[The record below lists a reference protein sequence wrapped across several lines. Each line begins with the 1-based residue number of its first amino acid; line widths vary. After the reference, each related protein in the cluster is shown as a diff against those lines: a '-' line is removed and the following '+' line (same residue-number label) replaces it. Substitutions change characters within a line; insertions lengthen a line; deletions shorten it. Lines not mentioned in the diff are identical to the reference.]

1 MAKKKGNKNKKKNN
15 SPSLGNS
22 SDISSPSDLDIKE
35 NPSSASS
42 DLDSTSANNS
52 NDVPSTNTVLD
63 NDLSQNSST
72 DKITDD
78 TATTTTASAEAGVTE
93 QLDKENDK
101 VEPVADDPPAMVDDE
116 KVEDNVELVVN
127 DPPETTA
134 DDDDDDDDKEEV
146 GGDNDNDNDAPES
159 DVTIS
164 LQEGTTNTET
174 PYKPAVWGPPEFT
187 TDNNEVDDND
197 KLEETDT
204 GGTILQQEEDT
215 DTTKIEEKTSE
226 PVVADDLPV
235 TTDDKPET
243 GDETQQ
249 QEETETENPPSEPVV
264 VVDQPNS
271 IDDDGEEYEE
281 DNDASVPVT
290 KSSDSDEKWEKQE
303 SEIIAEK
310 EDIDDDN
317 KAKAEQEDRETALKE
332 ARRKSEEVSKKL
344 AEIEAKLKADQ
355 EANALAEAN
364 SRLEE
369 TKKIAAA
376 VTTTTTTTTSTN
388 NNKEEEE
395 NSTVGD
401 ILEESE
407 QHKVIITKEESA
419 ANETITQQTNKTDD
433 VVENISSIPDVE
445 NNDKPGES
453 EDICAP
459 ESSDG
464 KKEEPITSIE
474 PISTQFEQ
482 VEDVN
487 GDEKDTIETPQSQGE
502 SPNSLSFAQA
512 FSNKK
517 LPPRPSPSPGML
529 TPTPSLRS
537 AVSVEGVTYISDSQL
552 TPNSAASHSAL
563 SAARNKKASGLISK
577 YEDKVSHEP
586 LPGDSV
592 PIRSAKGPAFSPSIS
607 PGSQGI
613 IKRKMAAT
621 TVELAHLPNL
631 NSVREKFE
639 KSSRKS
645 GGGSFEY
652 EYGESF
658 RQKKRHEQLS
668 ERERKEEAKVAMRGF
683 NERELNQGRT
693 ATGEID
699 TSSLPKSFTFE
710 MSSFGSITPIDG
722 VCRVDY
728 KSADFQAM
736 VFVVH
741 RTRGM
746 LLLQGSKASS
756 LNSRNNVPGGAIIE
770 EEFLDAAKQSGS
782 PQVQLQIAARI
793 AAARQ
798 LFETTGLDIRQQANR
813 FKPAVLNV
821 NPPMDPVRG
830 FQYLRNENENKLYYF
845 LQVDEDDFSKLK
857 DQQEV
862 ALNAKSKKPSVDA
875 GDEPVSLKLSNNYSG
890 FEFVHDPVDATDVLK
905 KDGND
910 AATALNMIMN
920 AAAMEIK
927 ENSLVIDDEKGPD
940 AKATVHF
947 NTSNVPD
954 DERDGSLVDG
964 RVRTVGKQKSKKEK
978 QRQQEKDKN
987 KKKGKKTN
995 DNANGNTFQ
1004 HDEAKAHLKSPSI
1017 DPAEEMVAVGCC
1029 CSFW

>member
-1 MAKKKGNKNKKKNN
+1 MAKKKKGNKNKKKNN
-15 SPSLGNS
+15 NPSLGNNS

-42 DLDSTSANNS
+42 DLDSTFSANNNN
-52 NDVPSTNTVLD
+52 NDVIPSTNTVLD
-63 NDLSQNSST
+63 NNEPSQNSST
-72 DKITDD
+72 NNNITDD
-78 TATTTTASAEAGVTE
+78 TATETASVEAGVAE

-101 VEPVADDPPAMVDDE
+101 AEAVADDKEDVVVDKAE
-116 KVEDNVELVVN
+116 VAVEDN
-127 DPPETTA
+127 
-134 DDDDDDDDKEEV
+134 DK
-146 GGDNDNDNDAPES
+146 DAPES
-159 DVTIS
+159 DVTI
-164 LQEGTTNTET
+164 LQQEGTTTNTEI
-174 PYKPAVWGPPEFT
+174 PYEPVVWNPPEFT
-187 TDNNEVDDND
+187 TND
-197 KLEETDT
+197 EKSSDPVVSDPPETALETD
-204 GGTILQQEEDT
+204 GDGVTILQQEEDT
-215 DTTKIEEKTSE
+215 DTTEKTSE
-226 PVVADDLPV
+226 LIADDLPV

-243 GDETQQ
+243 DVETQQ
-249 QEETETENPPSEPVV
+249 QEETETEKSSEPVV
-264 VVDQPNS
+264 VAEDQPNS
-271 IDDDGEEYEE
+271 IDGYGDEE
-281 DNDASVPVT
+281 DNNDATSVTIT
-290 KSSDSDEKWEKQE
+290 KSTESDEKWEKQE

-317 KAKAEQEDRETALKE
+317 KAKAEQEDRENALKE
-332 ARRKSEEVSKKL
+332 ARRKSEEVIKKM

-355 EANALAEAN
+355 EANALVEAKA
-364 SRLEE
+364 RLEE
-369 TKKIAAA
+369 RKKIA
-376 VTTTTTTTTSTN
+376 
-388 NNKEEEE
+388 K
-395 NSTVGD
+395 G
-401 ILEESE
+401 ES
-407 QHKVIITKEESA
+407 V
-419 ANETITQQTNKTDD
+419 NETITQQTNKTDD
-433 VVENISSIPDVE
+433 VVENISSTPTQESTSEIKHDVKNNE
-445 NNDKPGES
+445 NES
-453 EDICAP
+453 GVSENICAP
-459 ESSDG
+459 ESSDE

-474 PISTQFEQ
+474 PIATQFEQ

-487 GDEKDTIETPQSQGE
+487 DDEKDTIETPQSQGE

-512 FSNKK
+512 FSSKK
-517 LPPRPSPSPGML
+517 LPPRPSPSPGMV

-537 AVSVEGVTYISDSQL
+537 VVSLEGVTSIPDSQL
-552 TPNSAASHSAL
+552 TPNSAASHSAS

-577 YEDKVSHEP
+577 YEEKVSHEP

-607 PGSQGI
+607 PGSERT
-613 IKRKMAAT
+613 IKRKVAKT

-668 ERERKEEAKVAMRGF
+668 EKERKEEAKVAMRGF
-683 NERELNQGRT
+683 NEKELNQGRT
-693 ATGEID
+693 ASGEID

-710 MSSFGSITPIDG
+710 MSSFGSITPVDG

-728 KSADFQAM
+728 KSADFRAM

-756 LNSRNNVPGGAIIE
+756 LNSRNNVPGGAISE

-798 LFETTGLDIRQQANR
+798 LFENTGLDIRQQANR

-821 NPPMDPVRG
+821 NPTMNPVRG

-857 DQQEV
+857 DQQKDT
-862 ALNAKSKKPSVDA
+862 LNAKSKKPSVDA
-875 GDEPVSLKLSNNYSG
+875 GDEPVALKLSNSYSG
-890 FEFVHDPVDATDVLK
+890 FEFVHDPVDATEVLK

-910 AATALNMIMN
+910 AAIALNMIMN

-927 ENSLVIDDEKGPD
+927 ENSLIIDEDKGPD
-940 AKATVHF
+940 AKATMYS

-964 RVRTVGKQKSKKEK
+964 RVRTVGRKKSKKE
-978 QRQQEKDKN
+978 RQQEKDKN
-987 KKKGKKTN
+987 TKTGKNTN

-1004 HDEAKAHLKSPSI
+1004 HDEAKAHLMSPSV

>member
-1 MAKKKGNKNKKKNN
+1 MAKKKKGNKNKKKNN
-15 SPSLGNS
+15 GLSLGNS
-22 SDISSPSDLDIKE
+22 SDISSPSDLDIKDH
-35 NPSSASS
+35 PSSASS
-42 DLDSTSANNS
+42 ELDSTSANNNN

-63 NDLSQNSST
+63 NDPSHNSST
-72 DKITDD
+72 KNITDD
-78 TATTTTASAEAGVTE
+78 TTTTTAASVEAGVSE
-93 QLDKENDK
+93 QLDKETDK
-101 VEPVADDPPAMVDDE
+101 AEPVADDPPSTTVDDE
-116 KVEDNVELVVN
+116 KVEENVELVVN

-134 DDDDDDDDKEEV
+134 DDEDDDKEEV
-146 GGDNDNDNDAPES
+146 VEDNDKDTPES

-164 LQEGTTNTET
+164 QQEGTTNTET
-174 PYKPAVWGPPEFT
+174 PYEPVVWNPPEFT

-197 KLEETDT
+197 KIEKTDT
-204 GGTILQQEEDT
+204 
-215 DTTKIEEKTSE
+215 
-226 PVVADDLPV
+226 
-235 TTDDKPET
+235 ET
-243 GDETQQ
+243 
-249 QEETETENPPSEPVV
+249 
-264 VVDQPNS
+264 
-271 IDDDGEEYEE
+271 
-281 DNDASVPVT
+281 
-290 KSSDSDEKWEKQE
+290 
-303 SEIIAEK
+303 

-317 KAKAEQEDRETALKE
+317 KAKTEQEERETALME
-332 ARRKSEEVSKKL
+332 ARRKSEEVIKKM
-344 AEIEAKLKADQ
+344 AEIETKLKADQ
-355 EANALAEAN
+355 EANALVEAK

-369 TKKIAAA
+369 TEKIAVA
-376 VTTTTTTTTSTN
+376 VTTTSTN
-388 NNKEEEE
+388 DNNEEEE
-395 NSTVGD
+395 NSTGDD

-407 QHKVIITKEESA
+407 QQKVIITKEEST

-433 VVENISSIPDVE
+433 VVEKIPSIPDVE
-445 NNDKPGES
+445 NNEDKSGES

-459 ESSDG
+459 ESSDE

-487 GDEKDTIETPQSQGE
+487 DDKKNTAETPQSQGE
-502 SPNSLSFAQA
+502 SPSSLSFAQA
-512 FSNKK
+512 FSSKK
-517 LPPRPSPSPGML
+517 LPPRLSPSSGMV

-537 AVSVEGVTYISDSQL
+537 VVSAEGVASIPDSQL
-552 TPNSAASHSAL
+552 SPNSTASHSAS
-563 SAARNKKASGLISK
+563 SAARNKKASGLISN
-577 YEDKVSHEP
+577 YEEKVSHEA

-592 PIRSAKGPAFSPSIS
+592 PIRSAKGPFSPSIS
-607 PGSQGI
+607 PGSDHT

-668 ERERKEEAKVAMRGF
+668 EKDRKEEAKVAMRGF
-683 NERELNQGRT
+683 NEKELNQGRT

-710 MSSFGSITPIDG
+710 MASFGSIIPIDG

-728 KSADFQAM
+728 KSVDFQAM

-746 LLLQGSKASS
+746 LLLQGSKASL
-756 LNSRNNVPGGAIIE
+756 LNSRNNVPGGAVIE
-770 EEFLDAAKQSGS
+770 EEFLDAAKQSGR

-830 FQYLRNENENKLYYF
+830 FRYLRNENENKLYYF

-857 DQQEV
+857 DQQD
-862 ALNAKSKKPSVDA
+862 ATLNAKSMKPSVDA
-875 GDEPVSLKLSNNYSG
+875 GDEPVSLKLSNNYGG
-890 FEFVHDPVDATDVLK
+890 FEFVHDPVDAADVLK

-910 AATALNMIMN
+910 AAIALDMIMN

-927 ENSLVIDDEKGPD
+927 ENSLIIDDEKGPD
-940 AKATVHF
+940 AKATVYS

-954 DERDGSLVDG
+954 DERNGSLVDG
-964 RVRTVGKQKSKKEK
+964 RVRTVGEQKSKKER
-978 QRQQEKDKN
+978 QQQQEKDKN
-987 KKKGKKTN
+987 KKTGKNTN
-995 DNANGNTFQ
+995 HNANENTFQ
-1004 HDEAKAHLKSPSI
+1004 HDEAKTLLKSPSV

>member
-1 MAKKKGNKNKKKNN
+1 MAKRKGNKNKNENN
-15 SPSLGNS
+15 HPSLGSS
-22 SDISSPSDLDIKE
+22 SDISSPSDLGIKE

-42 DLDSTSANNS
+42 DLDSTSANDN

-63 NDLSQNSST
+63 NDPSQNSST
-72 DKITDD
+72 NNITDD
-78 TATTTTASAEAGVTE
+78 TTTTAASVEAGATE
-93 QLDKENDK
+93 QLDKEDDK
-101 VEPVADDPPAMVDDE
+101 AEPVAVDPPSTTVDDE
-116 KVEDNVELVVN
+116 KVEENVELVVN
-127 DPPETTA
+127 DHPETTA
-134 DDDDDDDDKEEV
+134 DDEDDDKEEV
-146 GGDNDNDNDAPES
+146 VEDNDKGAPEF

-164 LQEGTTNTET
+164 QQEGTTNTEI
-174 PYKPAVWGPPEFT
+174 PYEPVVWDPPEFT
-187 TDNNEVDDND
+187 TANNEVDDND
-197 KLEETDT
+197 KLEKADT
-204 GGTILQQEEDT
+204 GGTISQQETEDT

-226 PVVADDLPV
+226 LVIADNHPV

-243 GDETQQ
+243 GAVETQQ
-249 QEETETENPPSEPVV
+249 QEETGTEKPPSEPVV

-271 IDDDGEEYEE
+271 IDDDDEE
-281 DNDASVPVT
+281 DEEENDASVPVT

-303 SEIIAEK
+303 SEVIAEK

-332 ARRKSEEVSKKL
+332 ARRKSEEVIKKMV
-344 AEIEAKLKADQ
+344 EIETKLKADQ
-355 EANALAEAN
+355 EANALVEAK

-369 TKKIAAA
+369 RKKIAVA
-376 VTTTTTTTTSTN
+376 VTTTTPTSTN

-395 NSTVGD
+395 NSTGGD

-407 QHKVIITKEESA
+407 QQKVIITEEES

-433 VVENISSIPDVE
+433 VVENIPSIPDVE
-445 NNDKPGES
+445 NNEDESDES
-453 EDICAP
+453 ENICAP
-459 ESSDG
+459 ESSDE
-464 KKEEPITSIE
+464 KKDEPITSIE

-487 GDEKDTIETPQSQGE
+487 DDKKNTTETPQSQGD

-512 FSNKK
+512 FSSKK
-517 LPPRPSPSPGML
+517 LPPRPSPSPGIV

-537 AVSVEGVTYISDSQL
+537 AVSVEGVASIPDSQL

-577 YEDKVSHEP
+577 YEEKVSHEA

-592 PIRSAKGPAFSPSIS
+592 PIRSAKGPFSPSIS
-607 PGSQGI
+607 PGSQRT

-668 ERERKEEAKVAMRGF
+668 EKERKEEAKVAMRGF
-683 NERELNQGRT
+683 NEKELNQGRT

-746 LLLQGSKASS
+746 LLLQGTKASL
-756 LNSRNNVPGGAIIE
+756 LNSRNNVPGGTIIE

-798 LFETTGLDIRQQANR
+798 LFEITGLDIRQQANR

-862 ALNAKSKKPSVDA
+862 TFNAKSKKPSVDA

-910 AATALNMIMN
+910 AAIALNMIMN

-927 ENSLVIDDEKGPD
+927 ENSLIIDDEKGPD
-940 AKATVHF
+940 VKATVYS

-964 RVRTVGKQKSKKEK
+964 RVRTVGKQKSKKERQK
-978 QRQQEKDKN
+978 QQEKDKN
-987 KKKGKKTN
+987 KKTGKNTYH
-995 DNANGNTFQ
+995 NANGNTFQ
-1004 HDEAKAHLKSPSI
+1004 HDEAKAHLKSPSV